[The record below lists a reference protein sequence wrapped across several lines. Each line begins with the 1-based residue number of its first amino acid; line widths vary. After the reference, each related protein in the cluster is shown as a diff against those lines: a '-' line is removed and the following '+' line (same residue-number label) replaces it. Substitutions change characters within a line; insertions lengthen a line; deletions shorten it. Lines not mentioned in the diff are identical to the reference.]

1 MVERHPLGSQAF
13 IPMQN
18 EPWLIVVCD
27 AREEPKPGSLRAF
40 RATGKQ
46 GVNYRPDVWHHPL
59 LVLKADQDFLVV
71 DRGGP
76 GENCDEVWFTGVAAK
91 VAARTIRPEGS

>member
-27 AREEPKPGSLRAF
+27 TGNKPEPINLRAF
-40 RATGKQ
+40 LATGKQ
-46 GVNYRPDVWHHPL
+46 GVNYRPGVWHHPL
-59 LVLKADQDFLVV
+59 LVLKPDQDFLVV

-91 VAARTIRPEGS
+91 VAA